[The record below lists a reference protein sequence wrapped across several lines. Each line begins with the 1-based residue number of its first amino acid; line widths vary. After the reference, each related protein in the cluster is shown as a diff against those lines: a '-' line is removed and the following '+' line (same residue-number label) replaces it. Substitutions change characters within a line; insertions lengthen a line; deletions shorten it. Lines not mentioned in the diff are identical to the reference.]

1 MNIRE
6 QEYVLAIA
14 KHCNIKNAAEELNIS
29 SPGLSI
35 FLSSLENN
43 LGIILFH
50 RIGKKFLPTDA
61 GNLYIDYAKR
71 MANFKKEFN
80 ETLSDIKHG
89 TSGMIHIGLHP
100 RRTTFML
107 AKALKLLYADYPYVG
122 VTITEE
128 TSARLFDL
136 VEDGELD
143 FIIVNKK
150 HSSPVFAY
158 EWLYGDRLV
167 CVLPPSHP
175 MVGKGEK
182 LQGERLEWL
191 DLKLLEGEK
200 FILQSPPQSSR
211 MFTDMALNYAGVKPD
226 DVIIVRNLES
236 ASQIAAEGLGVA
248 FNFRSYTRN
257 FTYPKPVKYFLAG
270 DPKLYVN
277 YWIVTRKDKYMP
289 KYAKALVEAFKE
301 SLSEERSDDQAHIPV
316 EELRA

>member
-35 FLSSLENN
+35 FLSSLEKN
-43 LGIILFH
+43 LGVPLFH

-61 GNLYIDYAKR
+61 GYLYIDYAKQ
-71 MANFKKEFN
+71 MAKFKKEFN

-89 TSGMIHIGLHP
+89 TAGTIHIGLHP

-107 AKALKLLYADYPYVG
+107 AKALKLLYSDYPYVR

-128 TSARLFDL
+128 TSVQLFDL
-136 VEDGELD
+136 VEEGDLD
-143 FIIVNKK
+143 FIIVNRK
-150 HSSPVFAY
+150 HASPALSY
-158 EWLYGDRLV
+158 ELLYGDRLV

-175 MVGKGEK
+175 AVEKGKK
-182 LQGERLEWL
+182 LPGERLEWL
-191 DLKLLEGEK
+191 DLKLLEGER

-211 MFTDMALNYAGVKPD
+211 MFTDMALDYAGIKPD
-226 DVIIVRNLES
+226 DAIIVRNLES

-257 FTYPKPVKYFLAG
+257 FTYPKPVKYFLVG

-277 YWIVTRKDKYMP
+277 YWIVKRKDKYMP
-289 KYAKALVEAFKE
+289 KYAKAFVGALKA
-301 SLSEERSDDQAHIPV
+301 SLSEERSDGQVRVFA
-316 EELRA
+316 EKL